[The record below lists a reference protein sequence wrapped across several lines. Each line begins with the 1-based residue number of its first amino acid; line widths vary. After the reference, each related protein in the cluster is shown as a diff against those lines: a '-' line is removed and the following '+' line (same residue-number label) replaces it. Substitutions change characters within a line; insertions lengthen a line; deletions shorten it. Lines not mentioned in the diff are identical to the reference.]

1 MTAGPATVVAVVV
14 AALPFSLRGAYP
26 VLAIVSG
33 GLGTLVVVLLVVA
46 RLVRSGR
53 GR

>member
-1 MTAGPATVVAVVV
+1 MTTGPGTVVALLA

-33 GLGTLVVVLLVVA
+33 SLGSLVVVLLVVA

-53 GR
+53 AR